1 MMSLSSTRRVALAAL
16 SSPNLRRSGPSSL
29 ALKFSTSLASSSL
42 LRSVPTLY
50 PHPIISLSRVLTPSI
65 LLSIRSS
72 SSGSSTT
79 DKINALVTRIGALE
93 HLLKGGNLTTAPSD
107 IRESVQIYEGGS
119 KDRLLG
125 ILENLQKKEAALVKA
140 SVESKGTLR

>member
-1 MMSLSSTRRVALAAL
+1 M
-16 SSPNLRRSGPSSL
+16 
-29 ALKFSTSLASSSL
+29 
-42 LRSVPTLY
+42 
-50 PHPIISLSRVLTPSI
+50 
-65 LLSIRSS
+65 
-72 SSGSSTT
+72 
-79 DKINALVTRIGALE
+79 
-93 HLLKGGNLTTAPSD
+93 KGGNLTTAPSD